1 MVGGIEGTSEK
12 KVAEYRI
19 AIVFTEC
26 IEFSALMVDRHL
38 WFFGAALVVIRFQP
52 LDCHFNC

>member
-12 KVAEYRI
+12 KVTEHRI

-26 IEFSALMVDRHL
+26 IEFSALIVVQHL
-38 WFFGAALVVIRFQP
+38 WLFSAALIVVRFQP